1 MNKNILFLCGSL
13 RAASLNALTMRAA
26 ESLLPEGYT
35 ATYFD
40 LTEIPLYNQD
50 LDLEDGLPAVMGL
63 REAIRSADG
72 VLWFTPEYNYGVP
85 GVVKNAIDWASRPLF
100 PQHCVVGT
108 PMNGVVAT
116 MSATNGIRSLT
127 DLRRYWSN
135 IGGLSVPGPD
145 CVIVNSYLHVSEVD
159 GVPTLDEET
168 QAQVRL
174 ALRVLANVIESGA
187 SEAIVA
193 NWHATV
199 AARG

>member
-40 LTEIPLYNQD
+40 LAEIPLYNQD

-100 PQHCVVGT
+100 PLHCVVGT

>member
-1 MNKNILFLCGSL
+1 
-13 RAASLNALTMRAA
+13 
-26 ESLLPEGYT
+26 
-35 ATYFD
+35 
-40 LTEIPLYNQD
+40 
-50 LDLEDGLPAVMGL
+50 
-63 REAIRSADG
+63 
-72 VLWFTPEYNYGVP
+72 
-85 GVVKNAIDWASRPLF
+85 
-100 PQHCVVGT
+100 
-108 PMNGVVAT
+108 MNGVVAT